1 MPKRNITNL
10 QFTILCSYLLN
21 NKQHEWPFHQLKFT
35 KVATTTEMLCIWS
48 CPLPLKR
55 KKKKYTTI
63 YSHLSV
69 AFIYGKIIPFQA
81 LKAKLT
87 REK

>member
-48 CPLPLKR
+48 CPLPLQP
-55 KKKKYTTI
+55 KKKKNIPPFIAISQLPLYMEKL
-63 YSHLSV
+63 YHSKLS
-69 AFIYGKIIPFQA
+69 KQN
-81 LKAKLT
+81 
-87 REK
+87 